1 MEALLRV
8 RSSEFTDELINKI
21 RTLLSGSQ
29 DSEITISITEK
40 PSTGMLRIET
50 RDEYFSR
57 LDKSLEN
64 FEKGNVI
71 TFSGDAFDQFA
82 KHLGNS

>member
-40 PSTGMLRIET
+40 PSSGILRLET

-64 FEKGNVI
+64 LEKGNVI
-71 TFSGDAFDQFA
+71 TFNGDAFDQFA
-82 KHLGNS
+82 RHLGNE